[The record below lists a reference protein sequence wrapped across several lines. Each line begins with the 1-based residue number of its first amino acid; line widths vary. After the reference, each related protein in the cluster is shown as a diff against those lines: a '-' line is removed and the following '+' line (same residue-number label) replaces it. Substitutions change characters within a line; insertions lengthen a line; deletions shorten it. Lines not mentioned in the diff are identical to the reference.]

1 MIHKTILIQEWNF
14 INICYLVYVKKTQI
28 KKHCKNSPVEYLD
41 NFLFTQL
48 LLLLNWGKLK
58 QNKNHLKNDEI
69 IYTLSLE
76 LHYTIL
82 DCSLIQTEKKTCLNA
97 VNKVNYLY
105 NQYQL
110 GDCALLILNKDVIPV
125 QCTL

>member
-1 MIHKTILIQEWNF
+1 M
-14 INICYLVYVKKTQI
+14 
-28 KKHCKNSPVEYLD
+28 EYLD

-69 IYTLSLE
+69 VYTLSLE